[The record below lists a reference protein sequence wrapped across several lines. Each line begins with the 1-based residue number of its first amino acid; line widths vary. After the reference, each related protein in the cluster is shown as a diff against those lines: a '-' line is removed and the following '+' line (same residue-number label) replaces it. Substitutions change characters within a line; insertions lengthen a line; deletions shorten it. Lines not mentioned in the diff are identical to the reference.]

1 MKTFKQFMLE
11 GKQEDSK
18 NKKMWSSLEPID
30 RGLPEPHKSAVDAW
44 VGASHDELDKMRG
57 GGPAPHGLM
66 IPKPLESS
74 HEAIH
79 NQNQGLRDVISAHH
93 GSHIT
98 AYRGSTPE
106 GAQSYGRLNS
116 VSSWTTRK
124 KAALYFGG
132 GDVAKKSSKVYSP
145 KEVATYTN
153 ILNKKGS
160 VKVGRNTYSKNED
173 GYVDRYDNQGGHLG
187 DEESLADHFNSH
199 NEWAR
204 ERNQKLAANR
214 REAAKNIVKK
224 KIPVKDIVH
233 ATNRTGQ
240 EELIVRN

>member
-145 KEVATYTN
+145 KEVATYDLKPEMSAVEMTDLLIALHLEIVIVDLRVKMLEAIESGYYDLAMTMHFL
-153 ILNKKGS
+153 IL
-160 VKVGRNTYSKNED
+160 VRI
-173 GYVDRYDNQGGHLG
+173 
-187 DEESLADHFNSH
+187 DELCNRPSPALNA
-199 NEWAR
+199 
-204 ERNQKLAANR
+204 KLTR
-214 REAAKNIVKK
+214 PLYR
-224 KIPVKDIVH
+224 P
-233 ATNRTGQ
+233 
-240 EELIVRN
+240 